1 MNTFLAE
8 SSEKSKFSAMKVS
21 KMFFATLREAP
32 SDANLPSHVFLVRG
46 GYVKQSSTG
55 IYSILPLGL
64 KVLRKIE
71 DIIRQEMNGIDGQE
85 MDLPLVQT
93 SELWTESGR
102 YQAIGDELLRF
113 RDRTG
118 HPMVLAMTHE
128 EAVTD
133 LARSVLSSYKQLPFM
148 LYQFKIKY
156 RDEARARGG
165 LIRVREFI
173 MKDAYSFH
181 STPEDLDQYYQRA
194 YDAYVRI
201 FHSVG
206 IEPVVVQSDTG
217 IMGGKVAHE
226 FMLDTPNGED
236 YLILCKHCGLQANRE
251 IAKFTRKPFAGSDA
265 SLEKVATPNR
275 QSIEEVSSFLEVA
288 PEATAKCVFFDVD
301 GKLVTAMVP
310 GHLELSEVKLRN
322 LLKAKL
328 LLPADEAL
336 IRKSGMIPGYAAPIG
351 CSNTR
356 VLLDE
361 GLVGAKDVV
370 VGANEEG
377 FHFKHCIPTRDFAPG
392 FEVVDI
398 AQADSGCACPN
409 CGKELTSTRGIELG
423 NIFKL
428 GTKFSESMGAKFL
441 DEASKQ
447 QPAIMGCY
455 GIGVGRLMASV
466 IEQHHDEWG
475 PIWPKNIAPYQ
486 VLVVSLAKDEPVM
499 AAADKLYHDLQDA
512 GVDVLYDDRPE
523 RAGVKFKDA
532 DLWGIPCRIAV
543 GAKGLAENK
552 VEWKLRNKKEFELV
566 PLTDVIDKTLNW
578 ITE

>member
-1 MNTFLAE
+1 
-8 SSEKSKFSAMKVS
+8 MKVS
-21 KMFFATLREAP
+21 KYFYNTLREVP
-32 SDANLPSHVFLVRG
+32 SDASLPSHIFLLRG
-46 GYVKQSSTG
+46 GFVKQSSTG
-55 IYSILPLGL
+55 IYSIMPMGL
-64 KVLRKIE
+64 RILRKIE
-71 DIIRQEMNGIDGQE
+71 DVIRQEMDGIDGLE

-93 SELWTESGR
+93 AELWSESGR
-102 YQAIGDELLRF
+102 YQAIGEELLRF
-113 RDRTG
+113 KDRTG

-133 LARSVLSSYKQLPFM
+133 MVRSVLSSYKQLPFM

-181 STPEDLDQYYQRA
+181 ATPEDLDAYYQRV
-194 YDAYVRI
+194 YDSYVRI
-201 FHSVG
+201 FRAVG

-236 YLILCKHCGLQANRE
+236 YLILCNHCGLQANRE
-251 IAKFTRKPFAGSDA
+251 IAKFTRKPYLGNDA
-265 SLEKVATPNR
+265 ALEKVATPGKE
-275 QSIEEVSSFLEVA
+275 SIEDVSAFLGVPA
-288 PEATAKCVFFDVD
+288 DATAKCVFFDVD
-301 GKLVTAMVP
+301 GKLVTAVVP
-310 GHLELSEVKLRN
+310 GNLELSEVKLRN

-328 LLPADEAL
+328 LVPADEAL
-336 IRKSGMIPGYAAPIG
+336 IRKCGMVPGYAAPIG
-351 CSNTR
+351 CTGTR
-356 VLLDE
+356 VIVDE
-361 GLVGAKDVV
+361 GIATAKGVV

-377 FHFKHCIPTRDFAPG
+377 FHARHCTPARDFVTYETA
-392 FEVVDI
+392 DI
-398 AQADSGCACPN
+398 AQADSGCACPS

-441 DEASKQ
+441 DESSKQ

-466 IEQHHDEWG
+466 MECHHDEWG
-475 PIWPKNIAPYQ
+475 PIWPKNIAPFQ
-486 VLVVSLAKDEPVM
+486 AIVVSLAKDEPVM
-499 AAADKLYHDLQDA
+499 ATAEKLYNDLRNS
-512 GVDVLYDDRPE
+512 GVDVLFDDRPE

-532 DLWGIPCRIAV
+532 DLWGIPLRIAV

-552 VEWKLRNKKEFELV
+552 VEWKLRSNKEFELIHLDDCV
-566 PLTDVIDKTLNW
+566 EKTLAW
-578 ITE
+578 IAE

>member
-1 MNTFLAE
+1 
-8 SSEKSKFSAMKVS
+8 MKVS
-21 KMFFATLREAP
+21 KFFFNTLREVP
-32 SDANLPSHVFLVRG
+32 SDATLPSHIFLLRG
-46 GYVKQSSTG
+46 GFVKQSSTG

-64 KVLRKIE
+64 RVLRKIE
-71 DIIRQEMNGIDGQE
+71 DIIRTEMNEVDGLE

-93 SELWTESGR
+93 SELWSESGR
-102 YQAIGDELLRF
+102 YQAIGEELLRF
-113 RDRTG
+113 KDRTG

-133 LARSVLSSYKQLPFM
+133 LARSVISSYKQLPFM

-181 STPEDLDQYYQRA
+181 ATQEDLDQYYQRV

-201 FHSVG
+201 FRAVG

-226 FMLDTPNGED
+226 FMLDTANGED
-236 YLILCKHCGLQANRE
+236 YLILCKSCGLQANRE
-251 IAKFTRKPFAGSDA
+251 IANFARKPFVGSDA
-265 SLEKVATPNR
+265 ALEKVATPDR
-275 QSIEEVSSFLEVA
+275 KSIEDVSSYLQVP
-288 PEATAKCVFFDVD
+288 PESTAKCVFFDVD
-301 GKLVTAMVP
+301 GKLVTALVP
-310 GHLELSEVKLRN
+310 GNLELSEVKLRN

-328 LLPADEAL
+328 LVPADEAL
-336 IRKSGMIPGYAAPIG
+336 IAKAGMVAGYASPIG

-356 VLLDE
+356 VIIDQ
-361 GLVGAKDVV
+361 GLVGAKDLV

-377 FHFKHCIPTRDFAPG
+377 FHFKHCVPSRDFAPG
-392 FEVVDI
+392 FEVADI
-398 AQADSGCACPN
+398 AQADSGCACPS

-428 GTKFSESMGAKFL
+428 GTKFSESMGCKFL
-441 DEASKQ
+441 DESSKQ

-466 IEQHHDEWG
+466 IEEHHDEWG
-475 PIWPKNIAPYQ
+475 PIWPKNIAPFQ

-499 AAADKLYHDLQDA
+499 AAAEKLYQDLKNA
-512 GVDVLYDDRPE
+512 GVDVLFDDRPE

-543 GAKGLAENK
+543 GAKGLAEGK
-552 VEWKLRNKKEFELV
+552 VEWKMRDKKEFEMV
-566 PLTDVIDKTLNW
+566 PVADAVDRTLAW

>member
-1 MNTFLAE
+1 
-8 SSEKSKFSAMKVS
+8 MKVS
-21 KMFFATLREAP
+21 KFFFNTLREVP
-32 SDANLPSHVFLVRG
+32 SDATLPSHVFLLRG
-46 GYVKQSSTG
+46 GFVKQSSTG

-64 KVLRKIE
+64 RVLRKIE
-71 DIIRQEMNGIDGQE
+71 DIIRTEMNEVDGLE

-93 SELWTESGR
+93 SELWSESGR
-102 YQAIGDELLRF
+102 YQAIGEELLRF
-113 RDRTG
+113 KDRTG

-133 LARSVLSSYKQLPFM
+133 LARSVLNSYKQLPFM

-181 STPEDLDQYYQRA
+181 STPEDLDQYYQRV

-201 FHSVG
+201 FHAVG

-217 IMGGKVAHE
+217 IMGGKLAHE

-236 YLILCKHCGLQANRE
+236 YLILCKTCGLQANRE
-251 IAKFTRKPFAGSDA
+251 IAKFARKPFMGSDA
-265 SLEKVATPNR
+265 ALEKVATPDR
-275 QSIEEVSSFLEVA
+275 KSIEEVSSFLQIA
-288 PEATAKCVFFDVD
+288 PESTAKCVFFDVD
-301 GKLVTAMVP
+301 GKLITALVP
-310 GHLELSEVKLRN
+310 GNLELSEVKLRN
-322 LLKAKL
+322 LLKAKVL
-328 LLPADEAL
+328 VPADDSL
-336 IRKSGMIPGYAAPIG
+336 ILKSSMVAGYASPIG
-351 CSNTR
+351 CNNTR
-356 VLLDE
+356 VIVDE
-361 GLVGAKDVV
+361 GLAGAKDLV

-377 FHFKHCIPTRDFAPG
+377 FHFRHCVPARDFAPG
-392 FEVVDI
+392 YEIADI
-398 AQADSGCACPN
+398 AQADNGCSCPV

-428 GTKFSESMGAKFL
+428 GIKFSESMGCKFL
-441 DEASKQ
+441 DESSKQ

-466 IEQHHDEWG
+466 IEAHHDDWG
-475 PIWPKNIAPYQ
+475 PVWPKNIAPFQ
-486 VLVVSLAKDEPVM
+486 VLVVSLAKDEPIM
-499 AAADKLYHDLQDA
+499 AAAEKLYQDLKDS
-512 GVDVLYDDRPE
+512 GVDVLFDDRPE

-543 GAKGLAENK
+543 GAKGLAEGK
-552 VEWKLRNKKEFELV
+552 VEWKMRDKKEFEMVALV
-566 PLTDVIDKTLNW
+566 DVVEKTLAW
-578 ITE
+578 IAE